1 MKRLI
6 LIAAALALSLP
17 SVAAAEPRGH
27 DKAGKHS
34 EQQRGH
40 EKFGARNV
48 LAERVVE
55 RGNRGFERHAY
66 MSSRNLG
73 YRAAA
78 NGHRFKYKG
87 RVYNAVGAPAFIYP
101 AGWRYRH
108 WVPGAFL
115 PAVFIAE
122 PYFIDYAWIGL
133 PLPPPGHAWVR
144 YGPDALLVNI
154 FDGRIVDVAYDAF
167 I

>member
-6 LIAAALALSLP
+6 LIVAALALSLP
-17 SVAAAEPRGH
+17 GITAAEPRGH
-27 DKAGKHS
+27 DRDDKHG

-40 EKFGARNV
+40 EKFGIQNAR
-48 LAERVVE
+48 EE
-55 RGNRGFERHAY
+55 RGEARERRAY
-66 MSSRNLG
+66 MSSRDFR
-73 YRAAA
+73 YRRVAD
-78 NGHRFKYKG
+78 GRKFRYKG
-87 RVYNAVGAPAFIYP
+87 RIYAAVGAPAFIYP
-101 AGWRYRH
+101 TGWRYRH
-108 WVPGAFL
+108 WARGAFL

-133 PLPPPGHAWVR
+133 PPPPPAHAWVR

-154 FDGRIVDVAYDAF
+154 FDGRIVDVVYDVF